1 MYNKRFLTFTVL
13 IWLACLLPL
22 SAPAA
27 MGEPP
32 EQPYRF
38 QAQVADHNTLLLTW
52 EITPGTYLY
61 QEKIGISL
69 AQAGDVTLG
78 EIALPRPTIKKNTPR
93 ADGSIGDVAVYY
105 DKLELQVPLIRT
117 TQEAREIKLKV
128 VYQGCA
134 DQGICYPPERK
145 SITLSL
151 PAAGQ
156 AIQPVGTATL
166 EGIADTPQQQLS
178 EQDRIAA
185 ILANE
190 NAFVALLFFV
200 GFGLLLALTP
210 CVFPMIPI
218 LSGIIVGQGESITP
232 SRGFFLSLIY
242 VLAMASTYALAGV
255 VAGLLGHNIQA
266 DLQSPW
272 LLATFALIFVLLAL
286 SMFGFYELQLPTR
299 WQSRLTEISNRQQ
312 GGTLLGVAIMGFL
325 SALIIGPCVA
335 PPFAGGLIYI
345 ANTGDA
351 VLGGSAFF
359 ALGIGMGLPLLVIG
373 ASAGKLLPRAG
384 AWMDSVKSVFGAL
397 FLAVAILLL
406 ERILPAAVSLALW
419 GTLLIV
425 SAIYMG
431 ALRELPVEASG
442 WSRLWKGLGVVLMI
456 YGGLMLVG
464 AAAGGKDTLQPLR
477 GVNLLGAE
485 AEASRHTIF
494 QRIKSVADLE
504 RELATAKAAKRPV
517 MIDFY
522 ADWCNS
528 CKQLERYTFSDPAVI
543 KALDGFVLLQ
553 ADVTARDDTDKA
565 LQNRFGVTAP
575 PAIVFFNSEGKEQR
589 ELRLVGFAAADY
601 FVAHLQ
607 RVN

>member
-1 MYNKRFLTFTVL
+1 MYNKRFLTFL
-13 IWLACLLPL
+13 LPILLAWLLPL

-32 EQPYRF
+32 EQPYRL
-38 QAQVADHNTLLLTW
+38 QAQVADFDSLLLTW
-52 EITPGTYLY
+52 EIAEGVYLY
-61 QEKIGISL
+61 QEKIEISL
-69 AQAGDVTLG
+69 AEAGDVTLG

-93 ADGSIGDVAVYY
+93 PDGTVGDVAVYY
-105 DKLELQVPLIRT
+105 DKIELPVPLVRT
-117 TQEAREIKLKV
+117 SEKAREIKLKV
-128 VYQGCA
+128 KFQGCA
-134 DQGICYPPERK
+134 DQGICYPPQTRF
-145 SITLSL
+145 ITLSL
-151 PAAGQ
+151 PGAGQ
-156 AIQPVGTATL
+156 MIQATAKTVA
-166 EGIADTPQQQLS
+166 GIPEEQLS

-190 NAFVALLFFV
+190 SAFVAVFIFI

-218 LSGIIVGQGESITP
+218 LSGIIVGQGENITP
-232 SRGFFLSLIY
+232 GRGFFLSLVY
-242 VLAMASTYALAGV
+242 VLAMAFTYAVAGV

-272 LLATFALIFVLLAL
+272 LLITFAVIFVLLAL
-286 SMFGFYELQLPTR
+286 SMFGFYKLQLPTR
-299 WQSRLTEISNRQQ
+299 WQSRLTEVSNRQQ

-325 SALIIGPCVA
+325 SALIVGPCVA

-351 VLGGSAFF
+351 VLGGIAFF

-442 WSRLWKGLGVVLMI
+442 WSRLWKGLGVVLLV

-477 GVNLLGAE
+477 GVNLLNAGVE
-485 AEASRHTIF
+485 TSDHSTF
-494 QRIKSVADLE
+494 KRIKSVADLK
-504 RELATAKAAKRPV
+504 RELASAKAAKRPV

-522 ADWCNS
+522 ADWCTS
-528 CKQLERYTFSDPAVI
+528 CKALERSTFSDPAVVT
-543 KALDGFVLLQ
+543 ALEDFVVLK
-553 ADVTARDDTDKA
+553 ADVTARDEVDLA
-565 LQNRFGVTAP
+565 LQDHLGVSAP
-575 PAIVFFNSEGKEQR
+575 PAIIFFNGKGVEQR
-589 ELRLVGFAAADY
+589 ELRLVGFVAADY
-601 FVAHLQ
+601 FVVHLQ
-607 RVN
+607 RVIR

>member
-1 MYNKRFLTFTVL
+1 MHNKRFLTFIIL
-13 IWLACLLPL
+13 ILLASLFPF
-22 SAPAA
+22 SAAAA

-38 QAQVADHNTLLLTW
+38 QARAIDHDALQLTW
-52 EITPGTYLY
+52 QIAEGTYLY
-61 QEKIGISL
+61 QERIEISL
-69 AQAGDVTLG
+69 AQAGDVALG
-78 EIALPRPTIKKNTPR
+78 EITLPRPTIKKDSPR
-93 ADGSIGDVAVYY
+93 PDGTIGDVAVYY
-105 DKLELQVPLIRT
+105 DRIELPVPLLRT
-117 TQEAREIKLKV
+117 TEEAREIQLQVKF
-128 VYQGCA
+128 QGCA
-134 DQGICYPPERK
+134 DQGICYPPETK
-145 SITLSL
+145 LVTLAL

-156 AIQPVGTATL
+156 PIPAAGTDGIT
-166 EGIADTPQQQLS
+166 GIAQQPLS

-190 NAFVALLFFV
+190 NTFVALVIFI

-232 SRGFFLSLIY
+232 GRGFFLSLIY

-266 DLQSPW
+266 DLQNPW
-272 LLATFALIFVLLAL
+272 LLTAFALVFVLLAL
-286 SMFGFYELQLPTR
+286 SMFGFYKLQLPSK
-299 WQSRLTEISNRQQ
+299 WQSSLTEISNRQQ

-325 SALIIGPCVA
+325 SALIVGPCVA

-351 VLGGSAFF
+351 LLGGIAFF

-384 AWMDSVKSVFGAL
+384 AWMDSVQSVFGVL

-406 ERILPAAVSLALW
+406 ERILPASISLALW
-419 GTLLIV
+419 GTLLVV

-485 AEASRHTIF
+485 AEASRHTTF
-494 QRIKSVADLE
+494 KPIKSVSDLK
-504 RELATAKAAKRPV
+504 RELASAKAAKRPV

-522 ADWCNS
+522 ADWCSS
-528 CKQLERYTFSDPAVI
+528 CKALERSTFSDPAVI
-543 KALDGFVLLQ
+543 KALDGFTLLQ
-553 ADVTARDDTDKA
+553 ADVTARDATDMA
-565 LQNRFGVTAP
+565 LQNHLGVSAP
-575 PAIVFFNSEGKEQR
+575 PAIIFFNSEGVEQR
-589 ELRLVGFAAADY
+589 ELRLVSFAAADY
-601 FVAHLQ
+601 FVVHLQ
-607 RVN
+607 RVTR